1 MPNGTLVPQEFPL
14 ALLPNPAYLNF
25 ELTAGGEA
33 PAAMLPQAWDV
44 PWGTARTGQW
54 DSAAGAALPLPQ
66 HTASAD
72 LPAVGSPSHM
82 SGCRTSP
89 GYYCAKMSN

>member
-1 MPNGTLVPQEFPL
+1 LVVI
-14 ALLPNPAYLNF
+14 LNTEKRF

-89 GYYCAKMSN
+89 GYYCILKMPLQQMAVINSH